1 MNNVTALHVAVD
13 NNLEFKIRKEGSY
26 LQKNKRG
33 QAPATPS
40 LIQTSSG
47 LSARDVLAV
56 IIAIV
61 KINLKEYKE

>member
-13 NNLEFKIRKEGSY
+13 NNLEFKIGKEGSY

-33 QAPATPS
+33 EAPATLS

-47 LSARDVLAV
+47 PSARDVLAV
-56 IIAIV
+56 TA
-61 KINLKEYKE
+61 Y